1 MTLSLFGF
9 LLIIGCLAARDE
21 MLAAAQRKEFRRLR
35 DAWDESHCP
44 APSLSELPMP
54 LPRRARPASSLAAP
68 SPVRSAARPP
78 LPRKKAA
85 KSSGGF
91 PELRGC
97 KKTAS

>member
-44 APSLSELPMP
+44 APSLSALPSP
-54 LPRRARPASSLAAP
+54 SLPRRARSAPLRPAP
-68 SPVRSAARPP
+68 SPARPP

-91 PELRGC
+91 R
-97 KKTAS
+97 S

>member
-44 APSLSELPMP
+44 APSLSALPSP
-54 LPRRARPASSLAAP
+54 SLPRRRAPRPCVPHLRPPVRP
-68 SPVRSAARPP
+68 SPG
-78 LPRKKAA
+78 RKRQKAPGG
-85 KSSGGF
+85 SGAEG
-91 PELRGC
+91 L
-97 KKTAS
+97 